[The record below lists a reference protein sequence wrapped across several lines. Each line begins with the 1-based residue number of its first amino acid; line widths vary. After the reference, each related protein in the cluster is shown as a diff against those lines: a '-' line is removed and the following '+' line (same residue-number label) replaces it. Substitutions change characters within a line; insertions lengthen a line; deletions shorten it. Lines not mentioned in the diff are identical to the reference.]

1 MYKKYSRTDER
12 LTCKNKTDTRG
23 DLFDYGIS
31 RIITIDL
38 FDENKSPITYCF
50 SCNEIQEFKEN
61 LRKGED
67 VYKKWRLL
75 HKDIPQIKNSQIDML
90 LDKEDCELEVEDEL
104 YYEDMLLESLRRG
117 DVKSAEQIYQKYNSD
132 MDFENNKVRK
142 ALELAYDKDYK
153 KIISLLLQHD
163 ELKRYI
169 IKDRPFIANTK
180 DKINKRCTPRQDV
193 ITLRDLNTL
202 KEVVTIKLEDGSY
215 VCYSPGEAKLLKSI
229 LKKNNFE
236 KLKMEVETQLPVRD
250 TYKLLK
256 AIDEIN
262 NNNEINYLPDEY

>member
-1 MYKKYSRTDER
+1 
-12 LTCKNKTDTRG
+12 
-23 DLFDYGIS
+23 
-31 RIITIDL
+31 
-38 FDENKSPITYCF
+38 
-50 SCNEIQEFKEN
+50 
-61 LRKGED
+61 
-67 VYKKWRLL
+67 
-75 HKDIPQIKNSQIDML
+75 
-90 LDKEDCELEVEDEL
+90 
-104 YYEDMLLESLRRG
+104 
-117 DVKSAEQIYQKYNSD
+117 
-132 MDFENNKVRK
+132 
-142 ALELAYDKDYK
+142 
-153 KIISLLLQHD
+153 LLLQHD

-180 DKINKRCTPRQDV
+180 DKINERCTPRQDV

-236 KLKMEVETQLPVRD
+236 KLKTQLPVRD

-262 NNNEINYLPDEY
+262 NNEEINYLPNEY